1 MRRDRY
7 RLSNT
12 GGVDLD
18 GGVVTQMTTRMPPLP
33 ALPRRS
39 RLTALLAPL
48 LAAASLTV
56 LSACSGDVSA
66 TEVLANGKPIAP
78 PAAAASTPAHEA
90 PANAAPAGAGAQ
102 PAPTTYIVPPPAAPA
117 PRQPVAVA
125 APPVS
130 ARAAIVIDDASGA
143 VLYDYNGRTRIQP
156 ASLTKIATAA
166 LAIDRGKLDEWVTID
181 FDYDQPGLDD
191 ASVMGLKEGDRF
203 QLRHLIY
210 GMLLPSGAD
219 ASIAIGRAVS
229 GSDQAFVKDLNAFM
243 ESLGLFDTHFIDPHG
258 LGGPKHLST
267 AYDIAMLSRYAMR
280 QPLFADAA
288 KTEVYLAGGSRTLK
302 VYNTNPWEFTYEGGD
317 GVKSGF
323 TEEAGPTLSAS
334 ATRNGHRVFV
344 VVLDANMRNQDTTA
358 LMDWAFNTFCWNDG
372 ALGCAQAAGAA
383 NAGRP
388 AEAR

>member
-1 MRRDRY
+1 MSP
-7 RLSNT
+7 LPA
-12 GGVDLD
+12 
-18 GGVVTQMTTRMPPLP
+18 PPLP
-33 ALPRRS
+33 RLRRG
-39 RLTALLAPL
+39 RLTTTLVTLVAGAALTL
-48 LAAASLTV
+48 LV
-56 LSACSGDVSA
+56 ACSGDASA
-66 TEVLANGKPIAP
+66 TEVRANGNPIAP
-78 PAAAASTPAHEA
+78 AEAPGIATAVTAAAP
-90 PANAAPAGAGAQ
+90 GAK
-102 PAPTTYIVPPPAAPA
+102 TTYLVPPPSAPA
-117 PRQPVAVA
+117 PQQPVPVS
-125 APPVS
+125 APPIT
-130 ARAAIVIDDASGA
+130 ARAAIVVDDASGA
-143 VLYDYNGRTRIQP
+143 VLYEMNGRTRVQP

-181 FDYDQPGLDD
+181 FNYDQPGLDD

-229 GSDQAFVKDLNAFM
+229 GSDAAFVRDLNAFM

-258 LGGPKHLST
+258 LGGPTHLST

-302 VYNTNPWEFTYEGGD
+302 VFNTNPWEFTYEGGD

-344 VVLDANMRNQDTTA
+344 VVMDANLRNQDTTA
-358 LMDWAFNTFCWNDG
+358 LMDWAFNTFCWGDG
-372 ALGCAQAAGAA
+372 ALGCVPAGGPAGSAAS
-383 NAGRP
+383 P
-388 AEAR
+388 AEGR